1 MGAVARLLEAPLN
14 DQGSLAGPE
23 STMRGK
29 INFLGSNTAVRDH
42 RVMQLRNG
50 LAAGFDEHEWKEGM
64 DKTSPGTQ
72 QHLAAEPGS
81 PQQMSPV
88 GLPD

>member
-1 MGAVARLLEAPLN
+1 
-14 DQGSLAGPE
+14 
-23 STMRGK
+23 MRGK

-42 RVMQLRNG
+42 RSMQLGNG
-50 LAAGFDEHEWKEGM
+50 LAAGFDEHEWKEGV

-88 GLPD
+88 GLPDRGRMFGKEALNIHVYRLGP